1 MSAKRTLELCRNYVL
16 SILQYA
22 DANKQVFPE
31 KMYNATVDLVGD
43 VAIRMRQ
50 FKDALSG
57 KADPYNTSMQIQHFN
72 LAQDLRLKNPEKYK
86 QLVFFAT
93 IYPTMTFQER
103 QKRLLAFFQEF

>member
-1 MSAKRTLELCRNYVL
+1 
-16 SILQYA
+16 
-22 DANKQVFPE
+22 
-31 KMYNATVDLVGD
+31 
-43 VAIRMRQ
+43 
-50 FKDALSG
+50 
-57 KADPYNTSMQIQHFN
+57 MQIQHFN